1 MNKEKKQNS
10 YPVPKPLFDTLEN
23 IDDVPECVKEYI
35 NSLSISA
42 AEKEFRGVPFE
53 KLQLVVRKGVYF
65 LERIPGT

>member
-1 MNKEKKQNS
+1 MKDKSLQF
-10 YPVPKPLFDTLEN
+10 VGDATLAE
-23 IDDVPECVKEYI
+23 ITA
-35 NSLSISA
+35 A